1 MKNAKNFASN
11 QKPAESLRKNQ
22 NTNHKHICSYCFTRF
37 RSKEEKTKHIEN
49 EHFDNILEPIV
60 EVGNEKNMWEKVFE
74 KTNQVILGFFLGLGF
89 VFISFYFDFGSK
101 FFLLKI
107 TYKK

>member
-74 KTNQVILGFFLGLGF
+74 KTNQVILGFFFRAGF
-89 VFISFYFDFGSK
+89 RFYII
-101 FFLLKI
+101 LL
-107 TYKK
+107 